1 MKKKGF
7 TVFFPHLQVEV
18 RLVGAEF
25 PDRAGGGGAGG
36 EGQGTLPLTGAF
48 KDMFEQIGMT
58 YDDPSEFHLC
68 RRMFDK

>member
-1 MKKKGF
+1 M
-7 TVFFPHLQVEV
+7 
-18 RLVGAEF
+18 GAEF

-68 RRMFDK
+68 RWMFDK